1 MRHRSRAGAILIAAV
16 ALAGATTPPA
26 SRSLSPIADLTVAV
40 EGLRSQRGQV
50 LVCLTTSAR
59 AFPDC
64 SRDPHARRMAVP
76 APAAGAI
83 VFAGVP
89 AGHYAVSLLH
99 DENGN
104 GKADMALIIP
114 REGFG
119 FSRNPV
125 VRFGPPAF
133 ARAAFAVGPENQR
146 QAIRMRY
153 MF

>member
-1 MRHRSRAGAILIAAV
+1 VRHGSRTGAVLIAGL
-16 ALAGATTPPA
+16 ALTGASPPGQ
-26 SRSLSPIADLTVAV
+26 PHNADVTVAV

-50 LVCLTTSAR
+50 LACLTAAPK
-59 AFPDC
+59 AFPNC
-64 SRDPHARRMAVP
+64 SRDPHARRLAVP
-76 APAAGAI
+76 APTAGII

-89 AGHYAVSLLH
+89 AGRYAVSVLH

-104 GKADMALIIP
+104 GKPDMAVMIP

-133 ARAAFAVGPENQR
+133 ARAAFAVGPDNQR
-146 QAIRMRY
+146 QTIRMRY